1 MRAARATRLF
11 FLIQPITSLFY
22 GVVVAIAVVLAEV
35 PCHQNQVNMQNM
47 LLSIEMMI
55 QMMIP

>member
-1 MRAARATRLF
+1 MRAARATPLF
-11 FLIQPITSLFY
+11 FLIQPIRASSS

-47 LLSIEMMI
+47 LLSIEI
-55 QMMIP
+55 LQMMIP